1 MNILLVVTGMTP
13 QIITETVYGLAIA
26 PEDGV
31 EPWVP
36 DEIHVLSTKFGLN
49 QIRGSIIN
57 KNIFAQMVRDYP
69 GYDLDKIQFTEA
81 NMHVFTNAQGEAL
94 DDIKSKEDSEIVADA
109 ICQKVR
115 ELTADED
122 TELHVSIAGGRKT
135 MGYYAGYA
143 MSLYGRPDDRMSHVL
158 VSDKFENVREF
169 YYPTP
174 YSNNVE
180 GKDQHYVDTQE
191 AQVWL
196 MDLPFVRLRDGL
208 KKTEYLNAGFS
219 ETVFKINSAN
229 SEIHLTLN
237 TANRVIMVNKDLKLA
252 VKLPPISFAFLQ
264 WFADLA
270 QKQPDVLVR
279 APNEEMKLCAN
290 YQSYFAKHDFG
301 NSLQF
306 NRYLNSNEVLTK
318 EEDLIKSLR
327 DGSGAIILDKK
338 QFSEIKSRLKSELTA
353 VLGQGLTSKILPL
366 KVNNQGFQMPLEAG
380 AIVFNHFDNSEL
392 EQAAKNNA
400 AKKGKLKNLC
410 TDTAIQKNRPAMLT
424 GRFFYGF
431 LFIQLGTDK

>member
-135 MGYYAGYA
+135 MAFYMGYA
-143 MSLYGRPDDRMSHVL
+143 MSLYGREQDALSHVF
-158 VSDKFENVREF
+158 VDDEFEFVKDF

-174 YSNNVE
+174 YDNLIT
-180 GKDQHYVDTQE
+180 GKRLGASVNTRHAVVTLAE
-191 AQVWL
+191 I
-196 MDLPFVRLRDGL
+196 PFVRMRRHFEQDLLAHIQDASVS
-208 KKTEYLNAGFS
+208 KTVAL
-219 ETVFKINSAN
+219 
-229 SEIHLTLN
+229 
-237 TANRVIMVNKDLKLA
+237 M
-252 VKLPPISFAFLQ
+252 
-264 WFADLA
+264 
-270 QKQPDVLVR
+270 
-279 APNEEMKLCAN
+279 
-290 YQSYFAKHDFG
+290 
-301 NSLQF
+301 
-306 NRYLNSNEVLTK
+306 
-318 EEDLIKSLR
+318 
-327 DGSGAIILDKK
+327 
-338 QFSEIKSRLKSELTA
+338 
-353 VLGQGLTSKILPL
+353 
-366 KVNNQGFQMPLEAG
+366 
-380 AIVFNHFDNSEL
+380 
-392 EQAAKNNA
+392 NA
-400 AKKGKLKNLC
+400 APRKSKFQTTLAR
-410 TDTAIQKNRPAMLT
+410 TPVPVIVPALD
-424 GRFFYGF
+424 G
-431 LFIQLGTDK
+431 DKFHV

>member
-290 YQSYFAKHDFG
+290 Y
-301 NSLQF
+301 
-306 NRYLNSNEVLTK
+306 
-318 EEDLIKSLR
+318 
-327 DGSGAIILDKK
+327 
-338 QFSEIKSRLKSELTA
+338 
-353 VLGQGLTSKILPL
+353 
-366 KVNNQGFQMPLEAG
+366 
-380 AIVFNHFDNSEL
+380 
-392 EQAAKNNA
+392 
-400 AKKGKLKNLC
+400 
-410 TDTAIQKNRPAMLT
+410 
-424 GRFFYGF
+424 
-431 LFIQLGTDK
+431 